1 MRLQMASTICSEVIV
16 IRGNEMKDRYD
27 GNPGKEAAIMNRRQ
41 ARLEAEHAGKN
52 AFVKR
57 EQAAK
62 DKYAGRRPDMKEDMM
77 EFNAHM
83 QNNGAWAQGFG
94 KKLTA
99 GLDRVAYPVDGEG
112 DDS

>member
-1 MRLQMASTICSEVIV
+1 
-16 IRGNEMKDRYD
+16 MKNRYD
-27 GNPGKEAAIMNRRQ
+27 GAPGKDAAMMNTRQ
-41 ARLEAEHAGKN
+41 ARYEAEHSAKN

-57 EQAAK
+57 EQARK
-62 DKYAGRRPDMKEDMM
+62 DMYAGKKPKMKEDLM
-77 EFNAHM
+77 EFNAEM

-99 GLDRVAYPVDGEG
+99 GLDPIAFPVDGEG

>member
-1 MRLQMASTICSEVIV
+1 MI
-16 IRGNEMKDRYD
+16 KDRYD
-27 GNPGKEAAIMNRRQ
+27 GSPGKDAAMANTRQ
-41 ARLEAEHAGKN
+41 SRFEREHSEKN

-57 EQAAK
+57 EQAAQN
-62 DKYAGRRPDMKEDMM
+62 KYAGKRPQMKAELM
-77 EFNAHM
+77 EFNAEM

-99 GLDRVAYPVDGEG
+99 GLDKVAFPVDGEG